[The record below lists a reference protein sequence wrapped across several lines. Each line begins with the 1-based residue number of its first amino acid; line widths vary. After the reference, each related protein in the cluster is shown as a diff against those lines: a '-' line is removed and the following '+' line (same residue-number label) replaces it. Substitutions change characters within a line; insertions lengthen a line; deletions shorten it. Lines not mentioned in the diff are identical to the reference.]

1 MINTTTLISATGAT
15 PSPLA
20 VEPYTG
26 GRKTGY
32 SLRES
37 LTSQG
42 VTNMT
47 AMRAHLNFALEM
59 LRARPSFDITRYRVN
74 PNYPNALP
82 FI

>member
-1 MINTTTLISATGAT
+1 MSNNASET
-15 PSPLA
+15 PSPL
-20 VEPYTG
+20 VIQPYTG

-37 LTSQG
+37 LMSQG

-47 AMRAHLNFALEM
+47 AMRAHLDFALEM

-82 FI
+82 YV

>member
-1 MINTTTLISATGAT
+1 MSDNNQT
-15 PSPLA
+15 PSPLVTA
-20 VEPYTG
+20 PYTG

-42 VTNMT
+42 VTNLT
-47 AMRAHLNFALEM
+47 AMRAHLDYALEM
-59 LRARPSFDITRYRVN
+59 LRLRPSFDITRYRVN

>member
-1 MINTTTLISATGAT
+1 MTDTT
-15 PSPLA
+15 PSPIV

-47 AMRAHLNFALEM
+47 AMRAHLDFALEM
-59 LRARPSFDITRYRVN
+59 LRVRPSFDITRYRVN
-74 PNYPNALP
+74 ANYPNALP
-82 FI
+82 YD

>member
-1 MINTTTLISATGAT
+1 MTDTNTIAT
-15 PSPLA
+15 PNPL
-20 VEPYTG
+20 VTEPYTG

-47 AMRAHLNFALEM
+47 AMRAHLDYVYEL

-82 FI
+82 YV

>member
-1 MINTTTLISATGAT
+1 MTDNNT
-15 PSPLA
+15 PSPLVTA
-20 VEPYTG
+20 PYTG

-42 VTNMT
+42 VTNLT
-47 AMRAHLNFALEM
+47 AMQAHLNYALEM
-59 LRARPSFDITRYRVN
+59 LRLRPSFDITRYRVN

-82 FI
+82 T

>member
-1 MINTTTLISATGAT
+1 METDKMTDNVTT
-15 PSPLA
+15 PSPIV

-42 VTNMT
+42 VTCMD
-47 AMRAHLNFALEM
+47 AMRAHLNHVHRL
-59 LRARPSFDITRYRVN
+59 LVARPSFDITRYRVN
-74 PNYPNALP
+74 ENYPNQHPA
-82 FI
+82 